1 MDWVY
6 ACRDREKLPRKLLE
20 NLDPGRR
27 LSGRSGSGPALEK
40 PKWLVVTDR
49 RIIISGEKILG
60 RYEATA
66 IPYEKLKQ
74 VYLRS
79 GVWRSEFHIETEEG
93 EKIEMPWMDKDAA
106 REAVEAIKEA
116 LQRVS
121 VEPPTIVRRKHLA
134 SEEWV
139 LNKPKEQI
147 TRSYVA
153 RQAPAQPAVP
163 AERRED
169 PLEKLE
175 KLKRL
180 LDEGA
185 ITPEEYEVFRRRLL
199 EEITGGES

>member
-1 MDWVY
+1 LPEDME
-6 ACRDREKLPRKLLE
+6 RLPRKLLE
-20 NLDPGRR
+20 NLDPGEEVIRAVR
-27 LSGRSGSGPALEK
+27 KQPALEK

-49 RIIISGEKILG
+49 RIIIFDEKILG
-60 RYEATA
+60 RYEMTA
-66 IPYEKLKQ
+66 IPYERVKQ

-79 GVWRSEFHIETEEG
+79 GVWRSGFRIETEEG

-106 REAVEAIKEA
+106 REAMEAIKEA
-116 LQRVS
+116 LQRIS
-121 VEPPTIVRRKHLA
+121 VEPPTIVRRKRLA

-139 LNKPKEQI
+139 LNKPREQI

-153 RQAPAQPAVP
+153 RQAPAQPATP

-175 KLKRL
+175 KLKKL

-185 ITPEEYEVFRRRLL
+185 ITREEYEVLRRKLL
-199 EEITGGES
+199 EEITSGER